1 LAALLRREYAT
12 RFLSLH
18 NLPSQTTA
26 LHTMAATP
34 PLQILSSP
42 ATPPSPLHGAKY
54 DRSNLFPARR
64 STRAATRTTSRNQ
77 QTTPDPPR
85 RSSRVEQATN
95 TPRSPK
101 SKTTTAAGLHSPEV
115 TPKTRSSRRVQ
126 VMSPPSPDI
135 HSSSSSKHPPTKS
148 NSHHQPQPSS
158 TTTILDGMLPTPVKT
173 PKKKTIANAT
183 TAARALFQD
192 PAQMATH
199 VAPVQPSPRRSRKSQ
214 RFNGFSLESFSAQD
228 DGARGQIQ
236 IYTDSRD
243 RVPQVDTTEA
253 NPFIER
259 KRGRES
265 TSPPKF
271 VGASKRRKVSAAT
284 RVDRQVT
291 EAIDNDDGMVYVL

>member
-1 LAALLRREYAT
+1 
-12 RFLSLH
+12 
-18 NLPSQTTA
+18 
-26 LHTMAATP
+26 MAATP

-54 DRSNLFPARR
+54 DRPNLFPARR
-64 STRAATRTTSRNQ
+64 STRATTRTTSRNQ

-85 RSSRVEQATN
+85 RSSRVGQATN
-95 TPRSPK
+95 TPSSPK
-101 SKTTTAAGLHSPEV
+101 SKTKTAAGLHSPEV

-135 HSSSSSKHPPTKS
+135 HSSASKHPPTKS
-148 NSHHQPQPSS
+148 SSHLQPQPSS

-183 TAARALFQD
+183 TTARALFQD
-192 PAQMATH
+192 SAHMATH

-214 RFNGFSLESFSAQD
+214 RFNGFSLESVAAQD
-228 DGARGQIQ
+228 DATRGQIQ

-243 RVPQVDTTEA
+243 RVPHVDSSEA

-265 TSPPKF
+265 TSPQKF
-271 VGASKRRKVSAAT
+271 VGTSKRRKVSAAT
-284 RVDRQVT
+284 RVDPQVT
-291 EAIDNDDGMVYVL
+291 EAIDKDDGMVYVL